1 MKKEYSLDKVQ
12 LLFPTQS
19 MNKEM
24 LNILRK
30 GIPVV
35 GCRPSAGSWVVK
47 NAKSKGGTVGG
58 GLVEKINIL
67 GINFGKLLKAFEGLK
82 IDQIELWISG
92 AAEAGGLLSLALSA
106 KGEGG
111 IRVVLRP

>member
-12 LLFPTQS
+12 LLFPAQA

-24 LNILRK
+24 LNIIRK
-30 GIPVV
+30 GIPVP
-35 GCRPSAGSWVVK
+35 GCKPSAGSLVVK
-47 NAKSKGGTVGG
+47 EEKLKGGKVDE

-111 IRVVLRP
+111 IRVVLKP